1 MCIITGASVLF
12 VNVTKIYYFKEKDS
26 GIKKYHLCLVNISK
40 YFTVINMKK
49 KTGWNEYMYEFS
61 VDYSIID
68 TSNIVNIQKY
78 LMK

>member
-26 GIKKYHLCLVNISK
+26 EIKKYHLCLVNISK